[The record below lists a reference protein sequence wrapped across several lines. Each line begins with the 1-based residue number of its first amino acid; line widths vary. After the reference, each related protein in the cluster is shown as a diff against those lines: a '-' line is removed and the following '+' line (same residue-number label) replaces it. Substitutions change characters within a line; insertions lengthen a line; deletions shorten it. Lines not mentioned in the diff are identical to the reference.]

1 MTPSFCQSP
10 EVTFLKTLSM
20 RAIYGQPCF
29 TALSTGMLTNLVHM
43 KVVTETGHTRT
54 CVENEVDGRRL
65 YLFLISKDAEL
76 LKMVWTLECR
86 FKSSVSL
93 SSIIV
98 VSPWLFD
105 EWLP

>member
-1 MTPSFCQSP
+1 
-10 EVTFLKTLSM
+10 
-20 RAIYGQPCF
+20 
-29 TALSTGMLTNLVHM
+29 MLMNPVHM

-54 CVENEVDGRRL
+54 CVENEVDGCRL
-65 YLFLISKDAEL
+65 YLFLSSKDTEL
-76 LKMVWTLECR
+76 LKTAWAPECY
-86 FKSSVSL
+86 FNSL